1 MSSLKMMRTTRFP
14 KPSDI
19 ERKWYLLDAK
29 GKVLGRLAS
38 EIAQILRGKRKSL
51 YAPNIDTGDH
61 VVVINADKVVLTGNK
76 EQKKAYY
83 RHSGYPGGLK
93 EIPYLKM
100 KESRPEEMI
109 IHAVKGMLPH
119 NRLGRAMIKKLHV
132 YSGSEHPHAAQKP
145 EPIDLEG

>member
-1 MSSLKMMRTTRFP
+1 MMRTTRFP